1 MDLENMYGLMEKLTR
16 VSGKMVRCKD
26 MDNSIGKN
34 KDSFIKESTKMI
46 LNMEKDRFIGIWP
59 KDIEGVGIMDFVMVM
74 DN

>member
-46 LNMEKDRFIGIWP
+46 LNMEKDRFTGT
-59 KDIEGVGIMDFVMVM
+59 
-74 DN
+74 